1 MINVMNKINIEQDK
15 IFLDNGI
22 YFLEVSD
29 DIELDIEIKENAK
42 SKLIIVGNSS
52 YKINYLLKNN
62 SELIV
67 HSLNKDNSVNV
78 SITLLK
84 KSKLTYHHS
93 VINNLVSDNI
103 FKIIHQE
110 NESISNIYNNGI
122 NQSKDKLFFQ
132 IDGIIPKGLTNI
144 ICSQSSK
151 IINFNNGNSK
161 IIPNLIIDSND
172 IVASHAA
179 YIGNI
184 DNDTKFYLESRGIK
198 EENIKKLIYQSIML
212 GKMELMEE
220 KDLFDKLINEWW

>member
-1 MINVMNKINIEQDK
+1 MNKINIEQDK
-15 IFLDNGI
+15 IFLNNGL
-22 YFLEVSD
+22 YFLEVND
-29 DIELDIEIKENAK
+29 DLELDIETKENTK
-42 SKLIIVGNSS
+42 SKLVIVGNSS
-52 YKINYLLKNN
+52 YKINYILKNN
-62 SELIV
+62 SELTI
-67 HSLNKDNSVNV
+67 HSINKDNSVNI
-78 SITLLK
+78 SITLFE

-93 VINNLVSDNI
+93 VINNLTSDNT

-110 NESISNIYNNGI
+110 NDSSSIIYNNGI

-151 IINFNNGNSK
+151 IINYNNGNSK

-172 IVASHAA
+172 IMASHAS

-184 DNDTKFYLESRGIK
+184 DNDTMFYLESRGIK
-198 EENIKKLIYQSIML
+198 EENIKRLIYQSIML
-212 GKMELMEE
+212 GKMELDEE

>member
-1 MINVMNKINIEQDK
+1 MNKINIEQDK

-78 SITLLK
+78 SITLLE

>member
-1 MINVMNKINIEQDK
+1 MNKINREQKK

-22 YFLEVSD
+22 YFLEVSND
-29 DIELDIEIKENAK
+29 LKLDIEIKENTK
-42 SKLIIVGNSS
+42 SKLVIVGNSS
-52 YKINYLLKNN
+52 YKINYILKNN
-62 SELIV
+62 SELTI
-67 HSLNKDNSVNV
+67 HSINKDNSVNI
-78 SITLLK
+78 SITLFE

-93 VINNLVSDNI
+93 VINNLTSDNT

-110 NESISNIYNNGI
+110 NDSISNIYNNGI
-122 NQSKDKLFFQ
+122 NRSKDKLFFQ

-151 IINFNNGNSK
+151 IINYNNGNSK

-172 IVASHAA
+172 IMASHAA

-184 DNDTKFYLESRGIK
+184 DNDTMFYLESRGIK
-198 EENIKKLIYQSIML
+198 EENIKRLIYQSIML
-212 GKMELMEE
+212 GKMELDEE